1 MNKYDKQYKQKQ
13 LRIRLDLEKM
23 YSQMVEDLVSATSL
37 LDLPLDEYVYFK
49 NYPALKKKA
58 DELIKNLGT
67 KLNLYINNQLSS
79 VWSLSN
85 SKNDNLIDQTF
96 SRYNKIAPESLKS
109 HNEKALETF
118 RQGKIKGLTLSDRVW
133 SSNVNLRQELESALS
148 AGLEKGQSAKSLAKD
163 IKKYLNEPNMR
174 FRRVRDKFGNLKPSK
189 NALAY
194 NPGQGVYRNSQAN
207 ALRLAKE
214 TINRAYREA
223 DHLRWSQMPFVTGY
237 KLRNSERK
245 VTVCDICAKMN
256 GTVFP
261 KSYKFIGLHIGC
273 LCTATPVLCSEADM
287 IRIVNGEDVEVKEP
301 EMPAN

>member
-23 YSQMVEDLVSATSL
+23 YSQMIDDLVSATSI

-49 NYPALKKKA
+49 NYPTLKKKA
-58 DELIKNLGT
+58 DELIKDLGT

-96 SRYNKIAPESLKS
+96 SKYDKIAPESLKS

-118 RQGKIKGLTLSDRVW
+118 RQSKIKGLALSDRVW
-133 SSNVNLRQELESALS
+133 SSNANLRQELESALS

-163 IKKYLNEPNMR
+163 IRKYLNEPNMR

-189 NALAY
+189 NALSY

-223 DHLRWSQMPFVTGY
+223 DHLRWSQMPFVIGY

-245 VTVCDICAKMN
+245 ATVCDICARMN

-261 KSYKFIGLHIGC
+261 KSYKFIGFHIGC
-273 LCTATPVLCSEADM
+273 LCVATPVLCSESDM
-287 IRIVNGEDVEVKEP
+287 IRIVNGEDVEVKEL
-301 EMPAN
+301 EMPVL

>member
-23 YSQMVEDLVSATSL
+23 YSQMVDDLVSATSL
-37 LDLPLDEYVYFK
+37 MDLPLDEYVYFK
-49 NYPALKKKA
+49 NYPTLKKKA

-85 SKNDNLIDQTF
+85 SKNDSLIDQIF
-96 SRYNKIAPESLKS
+96 SKYDKIAPESLKS
-109 HNEKALETF
+109 HNEKVLETF
-118 RQGKIKGLTLSDRVW
+118 RQNKIKGLTLSDRVW

-189 NALAY
+189 YALLY
-194 NPGQGVYRNSQAN
+194 NPGQGIYRNSQAN

-223 DHLRWSQMPFVTGY
+223 DHLRWSQMPFVIGY

-245 VTVCDICAKMN
+245 ATVCDICARMN

-261 KSYKFIGLHIGC
+261 KSYKFIGFHIGC
-273 LCTATPVLCSEADM
+273 LCVATPVLCSESDM

-301 EMPAN
+301 EMPML

>member
-23 YSQMVEDLVSATSL
+23 YSQMIDDLVSATSI
-37 LDLPLDEYVYFK
+37 LDLPLDEYIYFK
-49 NYPALKKKA
+49 NYPTLKKKA

-67 KLNLYINNQLSS
+67 KLNLYINNQLSI

-96 SRYNKIAPESLKS
+96 SKYDKIAPESLKS

-118 RQGKIKGLTLSDRVW
+118 RQSKIKGLTLSDRVW
-133 SSNVNLRQELESALS
+133 SSNANLRQELESALS

-189 NALAY
+189 NALSY

-214 TINRAYREA
+214 TINRAYRES
-223 DHLRWSQMPFVTGY
+223 DHLRWSQMPFVIGY

-245 VTVCDICAKMN
+245 ATVCDICARMN

-273 LCTATPVLCSEADM
+273 LCTATPVLCSESDM
-287 IRIVNGEDVEVKEP
+287 IRIINGEDVEVKEP
-301 EMPAN
+301 EMPVL

>member
-23 YSQMVEDLVSATSL
+23 YSQMIDDLVSATSI
-37 LDLPLDEYVYFK
+37 LDLPLDEYIYFK
-49 NYPALKKKA
+49 NYPTLKKKA

-67 KLNLYINNQLSS
+67 KLNLYINNQLSI

-96 SRYNKIAPESLKS
+96 SKYDKIAPESLKS

-118 RQGKIKGLTLSDRVW
+118 RQSKIKGLTLSDRVW
-133 SSNVNLRQELESALS
+133 SSNANLRQELESALS

-189 NALAY
+189 YALLY
-194 NPGQGVYRNSQAN
+194 NPGQGIYRNSQAN

-223 DHLRWSQMPFVTGY
+223 DHLRWSQMPFVIGY

-245 VTVCDICAKMN
+245 ATVCDICARMN

-261 KSYKFIGLHIGC
+261 KSYKFIGFHIGC
-273 LCTATPVLCSEADM
+273 LCVATPVLCSESDM

-301 EMPAN
+301 EMPML